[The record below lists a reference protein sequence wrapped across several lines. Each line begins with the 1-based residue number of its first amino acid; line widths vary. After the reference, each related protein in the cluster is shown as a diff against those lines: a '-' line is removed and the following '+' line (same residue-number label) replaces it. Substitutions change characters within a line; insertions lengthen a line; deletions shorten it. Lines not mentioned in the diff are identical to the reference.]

1 MIVGELGVSE
11 AAERDRERSGRPAR
25 SVVVIPTYNE
35 RQNLERLVSR
45 ILISRPDLDVLIV
58 DDNSPDGTG
67 EIADGLARGEPRVS
81 VIHRERKGGLAT
93 AYLAG
98 FRYALARQYEYIVQM
113 DADFSHRVEDLGSLI
128 AAAEAA
134 DVVIGSRSVVGGQ
147 AVARSPLR
155 RLVSRLGSLY
165 ARALLGIPVWDCTGG
180 FKCFSRRALLRVDL
194 GAVRSRGYAFQ
205 VEVNH
210 MCHRAG
216 LRLVE
221 VPIVF
226 PNRAAGRSKMT
237 WRIFLEAWAMVL
249 RLRLETFART

>member
-1 MIVGELGVSE
+1 
-11 AAERDRERSGRPAR
+11 
-25 SVVVIPTYNE
+25 
-35 RQNLERLVSR
+35 R

-155 RLVSRLGSLY
+155 RLSHDWAACTPVHSWASRSGT
-165 ARALLGIPVWDCTGG
+165 ARAGSSASAGG
-180 FKCFSRRALLRVDL
+180 RCSVSTWAPCALAATPSRSKSTTCATEP
-194 GAVRSRGYAFQ
+194 ACAWWRSRSSF
-205 VEVNH
+205 
-210 MCHRAG
+210 RT
-216 LRLVE
+216 
-221 VPIVF
+221 
-226 PNRAAGRSKMT
+226 GRPGAP
-237 WRIFLEAWAMVL
+237 R
-249 RLRLETFART
+249 

>member
-1 MIVGELGVSE
+1 MTDE
-11 AAERDRERSGRPAR
+11 AHKRPQP
-25 SVVVIPTYNE
+25 VLVVIPTYNE
-35 RQNLERLVSR
+35 RDNLGPIVGRLQTA
-45 ILISRPDLDVLIV
+45 LPTAHVLVV

-81 VIHRERKGGLAT
+81 IIHRERKGGLAT

-134 DVVIGSRSVVGGQ
+134 DVVIGSRSVEGGQ

-155 RLVSRLGSLY
+155 RLVSRFGSLY

-180 FKCFSRRALLRVDL
+180 FKCFSRRALLCVDL

>member
-1 MIVGELGVSE
+1 MIVGELGKSE

-45 ILISRPDLDVLIV
+45 ILILRPDLDVLVV

-67 EIADGLARGEPRVS
+67 EIADALARGEPRVS

-98 FRYALARQYEYIVQM
+98 FRYALAHEYEYIVQM

-134 DVVIGSRSVVGGQ
+134 DVVIGSRNVEGGQ
-147 AVARSPLR
+147 AVARSPVR

-194 GAVRSRGYAFQ
+194 GAVRR
-205 VEVNH
+205 
-210 MCHRAG
+210 HR
-216 LRLVE
+216 
-221 VPIVF
+221 
-226 PNRAAGRSKMT
+226 
-237 WRIFLEAWAMVL
+237 
-249 RLRLETFART
+249 